1 MMRLTPTAMSVVTM
15 TPEYSGPPACCSLEM
30 IVSSEPEEQAAVSS
44 SSKGTKNR
52 RALGLTIFR
61 MSPCPL
67 ARLSIWKIL
76 VVQMGMAVR
85 GRAGV
90 VSLTRLAFF
99 DA

>member
-1 MMRLTPTAMSVVTM
+1 M
-15 TPEYSGPPACCSLEM
+15 
-30 IVSSEPEEQAAVSS
+30 SSESEEQAAASS
-44 SSKGTKNR
+44 SSKGTKNTKVLTKV
-52 RALGLTIFR
+52 LGLTILG
-61 MSPCPL
+61 MSPCLL